1 MAVTTQPTTYK
12 QVVQL
17 FEQIALSQM
26 SVKQWGV
33 GDISDLDIQ
42 TDVHPF
48 QRFPVVFM
56 VPQVSTMDRFGKLT
70 LGFDIIC
77 ADIAKN
83 EEDLQINTH
92 NNTLLILQDIFSKI
106 IMTDW
111 STVGIELETPIPLT
125 PFLERFNNNLAG
137 WTANVNI
144 IVKSPF
150 NLCDAAFE

>member
-1 MAVTTQPTTYK
+1 MAVTTQPSTYK
-12 QVVQL
+12 QVVEL
-17 FEQIALSQM
+17 FESIALSQLA
-26 SVKQWGV
+26 VKQWGV

-42 TDVHPF
+42 TDTHPF

-56 VPQVSTMDRFGKLT
+56 VPQISSMDRFGKLT

-83 EEDLQINTH
+83 QEDLQVNTH
-92 NNTLLILQDIFSKI
+92 NSTLMILQDIFSKI

-111 STVGIELETPIPLT
+111 ATVGIEVETPITVT
-125 PFLERFNNNLAG
+125 PFLEKFNNNLAG

-150 NLCDAAFE
+150 NLCDAAFD

>member
-1 MAVTTQPTTYK
+1 MAVTTQPSTYK
-12 QVVQL
+12 QVVEL
-17 FEQIALSQM
+17 FESIALSQLA
-26 SVKQWGV
+26 VKQWGV

-42 TDVHPF
+42 TDTHPF

-56 VPQVSTMDRFGKLT
+56 VPQISSMDRFGKLT

-83 EEDLQINTH
+83 QEDLQVNTH
-92 NNTLLILQDIFSKI
+92 NSTLMILQDIFSKI

-111 STVGIELETPIPLT
+111 ATVGIEVETPITVT
-125 PFLERFNNNLAG
+125 PFLEKYNNNLAG

-150 NLCDAAFE
+150 NLCDAAFD